1 MKKIL
6 LTIAL
11 ITFLGNINAQVKKVN
26 KNVNFK
32 PKTNKAINVPSK
44 KIPLLQAT
52 NSDLF
57 KGTKNGINQKNI
69 RRLTTNNKTFNLP
82 KKTSTSGKL
91 NVTLSSDRMVSP
103 RAEII
108 LWGGYLYPR
117 EGRVGINPN
126 HNNALSILLSAE
138 RTHNYHIELILTAKT
153 NSNCSNP
160 KLIIG
165 LGNSKQSFNLREGEN
180 KLNFVVNTLANNGRI
195 RINVG
200 YKENVTCDNNSNYK
214 PILELKKAIIK
225 EL

>member
-6 LTIAL
+6 LTVAL
-11 ITFLGNINAQVKKVN
+11 IAFISNINAQIKKVN
-26 KNVNFK
+26 KNVSYK
-32 PKTNKAINVPSK
+32 PKTAKTINIPSK
-44 KIPLLQAT
+44 KVPLLQAT

-57 KGTKNGINQKNI
+57 KGTKSGINQKSI
-69 RRLTTNNKTFNLP
+69 KRLTTNNKTFNLP
-82 KKTSTSGKL
+82 EKTATSGKL

-103 RAEII
+103 KAEII
-108 LWGGYLYPR
+108 LWRGYLYPR

-126 HNNALSILLSAE
+126 HNNALSILLNAE
-138 RTHNYHIELILTAKT
+138 KNHNYHVELILTVKT
-153 NSNCSNP
+153 SSNCSNP
-160 KLIIG
+160 KLTIG
-165 LGNSKQSFNLREGEN
+165 LGSSKQSFNLREGEN
-180 KLNFVVNTLANNGRI
+180 KLNFVVNTLSNNGRI